1 VAINPAE
8 QIAGHPPLYYGLASL
23 LLALTEQP
31 HHPISPEHNLVLNVP
46 LLGTTKENKN
56 QFIHPPGELLDPG
69 TRPTY
74 LLRLFSLILGI
85 GAIVGGF
92 GIARTM
98 GLSGALSLAAAAGI
112 AVTPQFIFIAGSIS
126 NDALT
131 ATLSAL
137 SLWMLLAALDK
148 DRWWR
153 WMLASILIGLTALT
167 KTSGLA
173 LAGVGVAA
181 TLTAFWR
188 DRAVG
193 RGILRF
199 AAVASVPLLMVGWW
213 YLRNAFLFHDPL
225 ATQIHHLKMA
235 REAPLAALQ
244 IIQQWPIIERSFWAA
259 FGWGNILYDDAFY
272 LSFRLAEIIAL
283 AGLMLLVLKREALA
297 RRAGFWLLLLFIGA
311 LVFSL
316 GLWTRSLW
324 GSWGRLLFPGI
335 SAIMVM
341 MMIGLR
347 RIHRLTIVIFLLW
360 LGGVAIASPF
370 MFAQAYHPATY
381 ASQEEIAQ
389 TVQTLDS
396 PATFGDIAR
405 LTATDIRPDRVRPGE
420 HTHVSLCWEVLS
432 QSRIPYITFIQIIG
446 PDNAPYGFRF
456 SHPGRGN
463 APTTSWQPGSL
474 ICDDFLMFVDDKALG
489 PAVYPV
495 DVWMYNFD
503 EEKRLPVTVNDVTTD
518 HFTIGHIKLYGDEAV
533 QVPDTGPAY
542 PFADNVTLLAY
553 EWTDVRPG
561 EELPVTLYWQ
571 ARGPISYPYTVFIH
585 LLDDRGQIV
594 AQIDAQPRTP
604 LGDYPMTWWDTD
616 EIVRDEHIFSITS
629 DLSPGTY
636 TLEIGLSNAETLA
649 QLPLLDG
656 GESAHP
662 GAITIH

>member
-1 VAINPAE
+1 MPAPTPSGSAPFPRIRELLNQHTILLLAGIVSVYLLLGVVYIFVTPVFEKPDENWHFAYIAYMLDHHELPPLDADVAINPAE

-69 TRPTY
+69 NRPTY

-112 AVTPQFIFIAGSIS
+112 AITPQFIFIAGSIS

-199 AAVASVPLLMVGWW
+199 AAVASVPLMMVGWW

-341 MMIGLR
+341 MMMFCCANR
-347 RIHRLTIVIFLLW
+347 TTAFCTHYSLL
-360 LGGVAIASPF
+360 
-370 MFAQAYHPATY
+370 
-381 ASQEEIAQ
+381 
-389 TVQTLDS
+389 
-396 PATFGDIAR
+396 
-405 LTATDIRPDRVRPGE
+405 
-420 HTHVSLCWEVLS
+420 
-432 QSRIPYITFIQIIG
+432 
-446 PDNAPYGFRF
+446 
-456 SHPGRGN
+456 
-463 APTTSWQPGSL
+463 
-474 ICDDFLMFVDDKALG
+474 
-489 PAVYPV
+489 
-495 DVWMYNFD
+495 
-503 EEKRLPVTVNDVTTD
+503 
-518 HFTIGHIKLYGDEAV
+518 
-533 QVPDTGPAY
+533 
-542 PFADNVTLLAY
+542 
-553 EWTDVRPG
+553 
-561 EELPVTLYWQ
+561 
-571 ARGPISYPYTVFIH
+571 SY
-585 LLDDRGQIV
+585 
-594 AQIDAQPRTP
+594 
-604 LGDYPMTWWDTD
+604 
-616 EIVRDEHIFSITS
+616 
-629 DLSPGTY
+629 
-636 TLEIGLSNAETLA
+636 
-649 QLPLLDG
+649 
-656 GESAHP
+656 
-662 GAITIH
+662 